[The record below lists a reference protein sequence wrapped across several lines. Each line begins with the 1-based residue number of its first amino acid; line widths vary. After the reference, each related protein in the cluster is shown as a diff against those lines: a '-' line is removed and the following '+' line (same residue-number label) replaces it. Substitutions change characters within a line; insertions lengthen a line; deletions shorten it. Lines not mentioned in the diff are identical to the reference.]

1 MRDDGQVVAGS
12 WELCESPH
20 RPTCVRLTSA
30 LLASAVLTFT
40 SCSGK
45 GVSSSTADPSGQ
57 STAAVA
63 SAPDMPAST
72 SGATDSVPPPTAS
85 GTNDQVTMRASVE
98 PSAVRQ
104 GETFTLTPAS
114 LVQPICGLPL
124 IVYLTTP
131 PMRFAVLWPGT
142 GEWYQYGVDEFAF
155 PECLPAPTSD
165 AQTFRVP
172 ADFPSGDYMACFG
185 QGPDGCG
192 ALTIE

>member
-12 WELCESPH
+12 WELSESPH
-20 RPTCVRLTSA
+20 RQTCVRLTSV

-45 GVSSSTADPSGQ
+45 GGSSSTADPSGQ
-57 STAAVA
+57 SIPAVA
-63 SAPDMPAST
+63 SAPNMPSSA
-72 SGATDSVPPPTAS
+72 SGAPDSVPPPTAS
-85 GTNDQVTMRASVE
+85 ATNDQVTMRASVE

-114 LVQPICGLPL
+114 LVAPICGLPL
-124 IVYLTTP
+124 IVHLTSP

-142 GEWYQYGVDEFAF
+142 DAWSQYGVDEFAF

-172 ADFPSGDYMACFG
+172 ADFPSGDYVVCIG
-185 QGPDGCG
+185 EGPDGCG